1 MVVGKLKILELKK
14 DNNNT
19 FFSYV
24 YGDFCIKY
32 MLALDLSSEEHAQ
45 AQLHKRTGKGNSQ
58 NHFLQAMNNSR
69 MGLGTGTGSK
79 RP

>member
-1 MVVGKLKILELKK
+1 MVGKLKILELKK

-24 YGDFCIKY
+24 NGDFCIKY
-32 MLALDLSSEEHAQ
+32 MLALDLSTEQLNQ
-45 AQLHKRTGKGNSQ
+45 AQVDKLMGKGNSQ

-69 MGLGTGTGSK
+69 TNGNTTNQSK
-79 RP
+79 NK